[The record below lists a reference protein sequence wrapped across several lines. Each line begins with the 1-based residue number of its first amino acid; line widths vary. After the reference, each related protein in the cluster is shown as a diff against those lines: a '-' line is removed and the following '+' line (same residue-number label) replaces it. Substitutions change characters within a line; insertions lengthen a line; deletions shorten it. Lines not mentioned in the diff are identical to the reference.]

1 MPLKIEIKSGD
12 KLVVNGAVM
21 ENVGSNATLLF
32 LNEAAIIREKEILS
46 QSETSTPA
54 SRVYF
59 ALQCAYMFPEKKG
72 DYLEAFEELLD
83 DYVKACPSA
92 QPIGEKIKE
101 KVNKGNLYQAMR
113 AVHELVLHEC
123 EVFDQMNLDIESKL
137 HEMVQPE
144 DQKALEPPSEGDPE
158 NENK

>member
-46 QSETSTPA
+46 QSESSTPA

-59 ALQCAYMFPEKKG
+59 ALQCAYMFPDKKD
-72 DYLEAFEELLD
+72 DYLKAFEELLG

-113 AVHELVLHEC
+113 AIHELVLHEC
-123 EVFDQMNLDIESKL
+123 EVFDQMNMDIESKL

-144 DQKALEPPSEGDPE
+144 DQKALEPTSEGDSE
-158 NENK
+158 KENK

>member
-12 KLVVNGAVM
+12 KLVVNGAVI

-46 QSETSTPA
+46 QAETSTPA

-59 ALQCAYMFPEKKG
+59 ALQCAYMFPEKKD
-72 DYLEAFEELLD
+72 DYLKAFEELLD
-83 DYVKACPSA
+83 EYVKACPSA

-113 AVHELVLHEC
+113 AIHELVLHEC
-123 EVFDQMNLDIESKL
+123 EVFDQMNMDIESKL
-137 HEMVQPE
+137 HEMVQPK
-144 DQKALEPPSEGDPE
+144 DPKALEPPSEGDSE
-158 NENK
+158 KENK

>member
-46 QSETSTPA
+46 QSESSTPA

-59 ALQCAYMFPEKKG
+59 ALQCAYMFPDKKD
-72 DYLEAFEELLD
+72 DYLKAFEELLG

-113 AVHELVLHEC
+113 AIHELVLHEC
-123 EVFDQMNLDIESKL
+123 EVFDQMNMDIESKL
-137 HEMVQPE
+137 HEMVQPK
-144 DQKALEPPSEGDPE
+144 DKKALEPPSEGDSE
-158 NENK
+158 KENK

>member
-46 QSETSTPA
+46 QAETSTPA

-72 DYLEAFEELLD
+72 DYLKAFEELLD

-92 QPIGEKIKE
+92 QPISDKIKE
-101 KVNKGNLYQAMR
+101 KANKGNLYQAMR

-123 EVFDQMNLDIESKL
+123 EVFDQMNMDIESKL
-137 HEMVQPE
+137 HELVQPK
-144 DQKALEPPSEGDPE
+144 DQKTLEPPSEGDSEDE
-158 NENK
+158 NE